1 MPMRA
6 LMNAEIEELER
17 VIIIR
22 LNDSCDSRGL
32 LDIDSLWE
40 PQLDKKQRTIAIDLC
55 ALQSTDLKTIGFFV
69 KFVKKAIFKNR
80 EVLFYNVNP
89 SVYDLLAMTGLDKF
103 FDIMTKE
110 RFSNKYL
117 D

>member
-22 LNDSCDSRGL
+22 LNDSFDSRGA

-55 ALQSTDLKTIGFFV
+55 ALHRTDLNTIGLFV
-69 KFVKKAIFKNR
+69 KFVRSAIFKNR

-89 SVYDLLAMTGLDKF
+89 AVYDLLALAGLDKF

-110 RFSNKYL
+110 RFCNKYL
-117 D
+117 N